1 MEIDDQTITEVAEAI
16 ETIEGM
22 KRTNPELWYQPG
34 KNGQE
39 QTHRSTHPIRLMV
52 PGNGW
57 GKSMVCGIE
66 SSWWVKHT
74 HPYRKTPSH
83 PVMVLWVCNMLA
95 QFKFMAE
102 GTLRPKCWGTAG
114 CKVVH
119 TNNGIPTEFIW
130 PHGDTIKVFSSE
142 NPWESIQ
149 GIPVD
154 LVIFDEQPPL
164 NLYRELLRRR
174 RTDRKTEF
182 MIAATATKGS
192 SWMEREI
199 YAPWLEYHRG
209 LGLDVD
215 QATACQK
222 HPRIFVWPR
231 GSIADNPAADAEDVA
246 EYAAQT
252 WSSDAEK
259 RVRDHGGFADFNGT
273 PVFSQA
279 AIEAMLANA
288 RKIPQTKMS
297 MMVGAS

>member
-1 MEIDDQTITEVAEAI
+1 VKVEEQDIEAIAEAI
-16 ETIEGM
+16 ETLEGM
-22 KRTNPELWYQPG
+22 KQTNPELWYQPG

-39 QTHRSTHPIRLMV
+39 QAHRSTHPIRLLV

-57 GKSMVCGIE
+57 GKTMVAGIE
-66 SSWWVKHT
+66 ASWWVKHS
-74 HPYRKTPSH
+74 HPYRPTPPH

-95 QFKFMAE
+95 QFKFMAD

-119 TNNGIPTEFIW
+119 TNNGIPTEFVW

-142 NPWESIQ
+142 NPWEALQ

-164 NLYRELLRRR
+164 PLYRELLRRR

-182 MIAATATKGS
+182 MIAATATKGA
-192 SWMEREI
+192 SWMEQEI
-199 YAPWLEYHRG
+199 YAPWLEHHRS
-209 LGLDVD
+209 LGLDIDRAMVE
-215 QATACQK
+215 QK
-222 HPRIFVWPR
+222 HRRIFVWPR

-252 WSSDAEK
+252 WSSEAEK

-273 PVFSQA
+273 PVFAQAPLEAMMQA
-279 AIEAMLANA
+279 ARAVQ
-288 RKIPQTKMS
+288 QTKMS
-297 MMVGAS
+297 IMVAA